1 VSFSF
6 FLAWRYVFTSR
17 RHVFTTLISFLSILG
32 IGIGVAALL
41 ITLSV
46 MNGFHTDLREKILST
61 YSDLVLLLPQ
71 KTARS
76 EWEEYKKKIE
86 RIDGVVGAAPYLAQE
101 VLLKKDSFSQGCM
114 VKGIRLEESLKTSGI
129 QKQVRKGDLHSLER
143 GEIIIGEYLARQL
156 GAYLD
161 DEVYLLS
168 IGENLMALVPQV
180 YKLKLGGIFSSGMYD
195 YDKSLAYMDLEKAQ
209 VFFEKEVTG
218 IEIKIRDLDSADRIA
233 EQISSAVPVGW
244 VRTWKETNYNLYAAL
259 KLEKT
264 VMFIILSLIV
274 LVAIFNIASSL
285 IMLTLEKTRDIG
297 LLKAIG
303 APDGQVYGIFVLQG
317 LMKGLIGVA
326 LGNFLAVTVNLLLK
340 KYQFVQLPPSV
351 YYLNYLPVRMEIF
364 DFLSVSGGAVF
375 LSFLATLFPAK
386 KAAGLPAAS
395 ALRYE

>member
-1 VSFSF
+1 MSFSF